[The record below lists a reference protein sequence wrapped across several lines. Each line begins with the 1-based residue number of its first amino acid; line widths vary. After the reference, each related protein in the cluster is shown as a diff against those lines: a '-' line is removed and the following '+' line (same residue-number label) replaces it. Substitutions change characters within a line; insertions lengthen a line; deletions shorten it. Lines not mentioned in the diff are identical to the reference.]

1 MFENI
6 NFYSIYL
13 FSHTKLR
20 VKQVSFLAWVWW
32 ELIKKPQ

>member
-1 MFENI
+1 MIESMIESMFERMFENI

-20 VKQVSFLAWVWW
+20 VN
-32 ELIKKPQ
+32 